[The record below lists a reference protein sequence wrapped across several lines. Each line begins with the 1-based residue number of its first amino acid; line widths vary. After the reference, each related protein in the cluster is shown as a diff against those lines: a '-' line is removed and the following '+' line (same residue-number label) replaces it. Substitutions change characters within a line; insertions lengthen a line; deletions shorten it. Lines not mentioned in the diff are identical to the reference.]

1 MPKKR
6 GGGARA
12 SAVAT
17 TTGRPSAVQRKITIE
32 KDDERGVSPSPF
44 SPLLE
49 PGQEAAAGG
58 PQKFELV
65 KANGAAQAARAE
77 PQPEKEPQPAARKR
91 AEPQPARKK
100 SHKKRK
106 FKFKDHIERPDGLQE
121 RDDLKVFWV
130 SPRKAVQEEADNAP
144 PPEEQIDFAQ
154 YGGVVEP
161 NTPREGAAVV
171 LPGVQQLPASQ
182 YNDFFSQKPW
192 EPPAHYIRYVPWP
205 PAAQL
210 GGVPPAHL
218 ATARLCPVL
227 TPALHVRSSREPA
240 PLTGNGGLDYECD
253 QEDEKWLLQFN
264 DQNQKKPGKSP
275 APLKVEMLEDLLDRE
290 HSPSFESILKSKNV
304 GYAISEHIRTASSNA
319 CRI

>member
-1 MPKKR
+1 M
-6 GGGARA
+6 
-12 SAVAT
+12 
-17 TTGRPSAVQRKITIE
+17 
-32 KDDERGVSPSPF
+32 
-44 SPLLE
+44 
-49 PGQEAAAGG
+49 
-58 PQKFELV
+58 
-65 KANGAAQAARAE
+65 
-77 PQPEKEPQPAARKR
+77 
-91 AEPQPARKK
+91 
-100 SHKKRK
+100 
-106 FKFKDHIERPDGLQE
+106 
-121 RDDLKVFWV
+121 
-130 SPRKAVQEEADNAP
+130 
-144 PPEEQIDFAQ
+144 
-154 YGGVVEP
+154 
-161 NTPREGAAVV
+161 
-171 LPGVQQLPASQ
+171 QQLPASQ

-218 ATARLCPVL
+218 ATARLCSVL